1 MSTRTEKMKRER
13 VRAALASF
21 WPPCQGRSQA
31 ESPAGVCFTWGTMQW
46 ASLWP
51 SSVIKTG
58 VSLAAQSALFC
69 HPPRNLHPPGNL
81 WLPTFSVRPVRVRVS
96 SSVTASF
103 TRSFTFLPPPPLP
116 SLPPHSPS
124 LCRQRTAF
132 ERHSRYQLLLTLS
145 LPVSILPL
153 LLAHFEPPLCSA
165 FDLFLRFRR
174 PPAALMH
181 EQRCEG
187 LFKPVPRFSHLALDF
202 GHSALGRF
210 SREIALCIL
219 DGVVCN

>member
-1 MSTRTEKMKRER
+1 
-13 VRAALASF
+13 
-21 WPPCQGRSQA
+21 
-31 ESPAGVCFTWGTMQW
+31 MQW

-69 HPPRNLHPPGNL
+69 HPPRNLHSPGNL

-103 TRSFTFLPPPPLP
+103 TRSFTLVHFPSSSSSSFSSSTFSFALSATDGLRAPLALPA
-116 SLPPHSPS
+116 PPHALSSGLNSPLYFWLTSS
-124 LCRQRTAF
+124 LHYAPLSTA
-132 ERHSRYQLLLTLS
+132 
-145 LPVSILPL
+145 
-153 LLAHFEPPLCSA
+153 
-165 FDLFLRFRR
+165 FLRFRH
-174 PPAALMH
+174 PPAALMD